1 VSFVIIY
8 FCLQLTGDISDRID
22 GDKGWYSGTAMGRS
36 RALTSKIICSPL
48 PASLSTA
55 DAVPPFAA
63 L

>member
-8 FCLQLTGDISDRID
+8 FCLQLTGDIPDRID
-22 GDKGWYSGTAMGRS
+22 GDKGWY
-36 RALTSKIICSPL
+36 SKIICSPL